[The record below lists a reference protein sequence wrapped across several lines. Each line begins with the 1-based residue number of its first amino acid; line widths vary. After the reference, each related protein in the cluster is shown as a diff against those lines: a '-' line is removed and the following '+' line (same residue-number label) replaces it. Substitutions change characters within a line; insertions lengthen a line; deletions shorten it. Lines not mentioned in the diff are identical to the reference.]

1 MSKHDKLQVSDE
13 EALSFI
19 EPAMHIV
26 DSRIRN
32 LNGEPLED
40 EQRVRAIMR
49 VSENMAAGSLWT
61 RGRYL
66 LTGGVIGALYFATGL
81 LCYSIG
87 KGKES

>member
-1 MSKHDKLQVSDE
+1 
-13 EALSFI
+13 
-19 EPAMHIV
+19 
-26 DSRIRN
+26 
-32 LNGEPLED
+32 
-40 EQRVRAIMR
+40 MR

-66 LTGGVIGALYFATGL
+66 LTGGVIGALYLATGL

>member
-32 LNGEPLED
+32 LNGEPLEVATCSSYN
-40 EQRVRAIMR
+40 ESIR
-49 VSENMAAGSLWT
+49 EYGSRFT
-61 RGRYL
+61 MD
-66 LTGGVIGALYFATGL
+66 
-81 LCYSIG
+81 
-87 KGKES
+87 